1 MTLPVVSF
9 RRGCGLLLCLCL
21 GLLNSVPVAAD
32 LDPVGK
38 ITTRTTRKERAEMKR
53 KEAEHYAELRR
64 AGQDEVGHTKEAAAM
79 RKYQLRKKMR
89 KGLLRKRESNLASV
103 LFPGASPELYMQG
116 EEVLM
121 YTDLVN
127 SKKTQVPFEFYDLPG
142 SVGSNL
148 GSLPVSLVPD

>member
-1 MTLPVVSF
+1 MTLSFVSP
-9 RRGCGLLLCLCL
+9 RRRCGLLICLCL
-21 GLLNSVPVAAD
+21 ALLSSVAVKAD
-32 LDPVGK
+32 LDPVGRVK
-38 ITTRTTRKERAEMKR
+38 TRSTRKERAEMKR
-53 KEAEHYAELRR
+53 QEAERDAELRR

-89 KGLLRKRESNLASV
+89 KGILRKREADLASV

-127 SKKTQVPFEFYDLPG
+127 SKKTQ
-142 SVGSNL
+142 
-148 GSLPVSLVPD
+148 